1 MNHEPETAES
11 EREAR
16 SCRVCRHD
24 LPFDIPQHLLKAL
37 QDERLVVFAGA
48 GVSTE
53 REGLLPHTFY
63 DDVKSEVDDDAGLS
77 FGELMSRFCDRPDG
91 RSQLLLKARNR
102 ISYVVSHPELYED
115 ATRFH
120 RELATVWQI
129 TEIVTT
135 NWDDFFEKECG
146 ATAFITSDDLAFW
159 TQPGRKVL
167 KLHGSVHNLGAM
179 VLTAEDYADCHD
191 RLAKGLLGAQLKTL
205 LASRTVAFVGYSLTD
220 PDLRAIVEAV
230 TSEMKGLRP
239 AYYVVSPDA
248 AAQPSF
254 PNADILPIRT
264 DGTHFLRVLKEHL
277 LEFPCNLP
285 DDRLDR
291 LPRLRAE
298 MERIHIELL
307 DRRPSRRFPETIHC
321 ASYQDGLM
329 HALDRAM
336 QRSCTGD
343 YSHRCELQRM
353 VRAYEKI
360 RKDNVR
366 RRAYHHVAYAEG
378 YTNGLILLA
387 EREDLTKIIPRY
399 YVAGATDQPRT
410 FTAYRKLAKDAP
422 RLHKAAYRQ
431 AVRIARDIGDL
442 IVHHP
447 PFF

>member
-1 MNHEPETAES
+1 M
-11 EREAR
+11 
-16 SCRVCRHD
+16 
-24 LPFDIPQHLLKAL
+24 LLLCA
-37 QDERLVVFAGA
+37 AGA
-48 GVSTE
+48 STGTPSARAQGGGADALAAQVEVLRTAHGVPHIYADTFEALGYALGYLQVEDYGE
-53 REGLLPHTFY
+53 RVPRGLL
-63 DDVKSEVDDDAGLS
+63 
-77 FGELMSRFCDRPDG
+77 R
-91 RSQLLLKARNR
+91 AR
-102 ISYVVSHPELYED
+102 
-115 ATRFH
+115 
-120 RELATVWQI
+120 
-129 TEIVTT
+129 
-135 NWDDFFEKECG
+135 G
-146 ATAFITSDDLAFW
+146 A
-159 TQPGRKVL
+159 
-167 KLHGSVHNLGAM
+167 
-179 VLTAEDYADCHD
+179 
-191 RLAKGLLGAQLKTL
+191 
-205 LASRTVAFVGYSLTD
+205 RTVAFVGYSLTD

-366 RRAYHHVAYAEG
+366 RRAYHHAAYAEG

-387 EREDLTKIIPRY
+387 ERRILPKLSHATMSRAPPTSRARSRPIGSWRRTHPGFTKQRI
-399 YVAGATDQPRT
+399 
-410 FTAYRKLAKDAP
+410 
-422 RLHKAAYRQ
+422 
-431 AVRIARDIGDL
+431 VR
-442 IVHHP
+442 
-447 PFF
+447 PFASLGTSAI

>member
-1 MNHEPETAES
+1 MRLRSASGNSCPGSAI
-11 EREAR
+11 AR
-16 SCRVCRHD
+16 T
-24 LPFDIPQHLLKAL
+24 
-37 QDERLVVFAGA
+37 GA
-48 GVSTE
+48 
-53 REGLLPHTFY
+53 RN
-63 DDVKSEVDDDAGLS
+63 
-77 FGELMSRFCDRPDG
+77 CC
-91 RSQLLLKARNR
+91 LKARNR
-102 ISYVVSHPELYED
+102 ISYIVSHPELYKN
-115 ATRFH
+115 ATQFH
-120 RELATVWQI
+120 HELATVWQI

-179 VLTAEDYADCHD
+179 VLTAEDYTACHD
-191 RLAKGLLGAQLKTL
+191 RLVNGLVGARLKTL

-220 PDLRAIVEAV
+220 PDLRAIIEAL

-239 AYYVVSPDA
+239 TYYVVSPDA
-248 AAQPSF
+248 VGQLSC

-264 DGTHFLRVLKEHL
+264 DGTYFLRVLKEHL

-298 MERIHIELL
+298 MEWIHIELL
-307 DRRPSRRFPETIHC
+307 DRRPARRFPETIHC

-336 QRSCTGD
+336 QQSCTGE
-343 YSHRCELQRM
+343 YSHRCALERSA
-353 VRAYEKI
+353 RAYEKI
-360 RKDNVR
+360 RKDRVK
-366 RRAYHHVAYAEG
+366 RRAYQDAAYAEG
-378 YTNGLILLA
+378 YTNGLLLLA
-387 EREDLTKIIPRY
+387 ERKDLTRIIPRY
-399 YVAGATDQPRT
+399 FVAGATDQPRT
-410 FTAYRKLAKDAP
+410 FTAYQKLARDAP

-442 IVHHP
+442 IFHHP